1 MKLAELQETMLRA
14 VTGEGALE
22 ETAALVQGG
31 PLEPADRVGIYAEM
45 YWLRMRDAL
54 RSDYPLVLRI
64 LGEEAFDVLV
74 ARHVRRRPSIHYSL
88 GRLGV
93 GVADTL
99 REAPMEQKPWL
110 EDLAALEW
118 ARAESFVAVD
128 APVLSAAELS
138 GMTEDS
144 FTRAKLVASPSLRLV
159 RLSYDL
165 RSVWRALEAD
175 GPSEVPGAPGV
186 LEGLE
191 VPEEVVP
198 VVVWRKGFEVFHVAV
213 GAEEARALS
222 GVLGGQ
228 DIPSVCEAFADG
240 PEPVA
245 AAFQAI
251 GSWIAEGMM
260 SEVLIEPG

>member
-1 MKLAELQETMLRA
+1 MKLAELQETMFRA

-22 ETAALVQGG
+22 ETAALVHGG
-31 PLEPADRVGIYAEM
+31 PIDPVDRVGIYAEM

-64 LGEEAFDVLV
+64 IGDEDFDVLV

-93 GVADTL
+93 GMADTL
-99 REAPMEQKPWL
+99 REAPMEGKPWL
-110 EDLAALEW
+110 ADLAALEW

-175 GPSEVPGAPGV
+175 GLSEAPGV
-186 LEGLE
+186 PE
-191 VPEEVVP
+191 VPEQVVP
-198 VVVWRKGFEVFHVAV
+198 VAVWRKGFQVFHVAV

-222 GVLGGQ
+222 GVLEGQ
-228 DIPSVCEAFADG
+228 DMPSVCEAFADG

-260 SEVLIEPG
+260 SELRIEPG